1 LASVCR
7 TQIRRAIHMQLVCLA
22 DRSQDRRRPPDPVK
36 DDPLHYVPE
45 LPSAVGRWT
54 VRLKAEV
61 VRAVRG
67 GWIPIDEVCQRY
79 GISADEFVAWERDLD
94 RYGIPGLR
102 TTRYQIYRNT
112 DKQKG

>member
-1 LASVCR
+1 
-7 TQIRRAIHMQLVCLA
+7 MQLVCLA
-22 DRSQDRRRPPDPVK
+22 DRSQDRRRPPDHVK

-45 LPSAVGRWT
+45 LPSSVGRWT

-112 DKQKG
+112 EKQKG